1 MVHIEDATN
10 ITLAFDEFRPSSQE
24 LKEVLSKCVSY
35 YDLSLD
41 KIDPEIFNVDDN
53 FYVLSKQ
60 GNQYVVLFY
69 GWIDREPIFFT
80 IEDDSISSWS
90 DYRILNFVL
99 NFANQHP
106 GKRLT
111 QFDFRDHC
119 KLSDMETL
127 IWRYRSVI
135 SQFIDTTVSE
145 DKKNLLYRAQMQ
157 AFFQCLYNYDFSANI
172 PSKSILY
179 VAEELPCIKEEQDT
193 HAHYEL

>member
-24 LKEVLSKCVSY
+24 LKEVLSKCLSY

-111 QFDFRDHC
+111 QFDFREHC

-127 IWRYRSVI
+127 IWRYRSII
-135 SQFIDTTVSE
+135 SQFIDSTVSE
-145 DKKNLLYRAQMQ
+145 DKKNLLYRAHMQ
-157 AFFQCLYNYDFSANI
+157 ALFQCLYNYDFSANI

-179 VAEELPCIKEEQDT
+179 VAEELPLKEEEQDT